1 MRYQTDKRD
10 ANEKDICDCIV
21 ALGGSY
27 TKMHA
32 NGGFDLVV
40 VLNGVHIVEV
50 KNPEYKWKL
59 TEDELK
65 KKEQVESTGGIYNIV
80 QTDDDILKLKER
92 SEE

>member
-1 MRYQTDKRD
+1 MRYQKDKRD
-10 ANEKDICDCIV
+10 TNEKDLCELILE
-21 ALGGSY
+21 LGGSY

-59 TEDELK
+59 TADELK
-65 KKEQVESTGGIYNIV
+65 KKEEVERSGGVYNIV
-80 QTDDDILKLKER
+80 QRDEDILRL
-92 SEE
+92 SDN